1 MKQVRF
7 FLLFF
12 VVFLIMNMGYDQGAD
27 AGTIKTGTKLEMGDE
42 APDFTLKNQDQLNV
56 SLSDFRGKKN
66 VVLVFYPLDFTPV

>member
-12 VVFLIMNMGYDQGAD
+12 VVFVIMNMGYDQGAD
-27 AGTIKTGTKLEMGDE
+27 AGTKKTGTKLAIGDK

-56 SLSDFRGKKN
+56 SLRDFRGKKN